1 MKNATYFLRL
11 FEHLNLEKQKI
22 ILRNIFS
29 LQFVSEYNIS
39 IVKDSIIFDLYVS
52 NVFYRFIFCLKRDD
66 SEFYVLKKE
75 MDRIKIF
82 IIWMK
87 NYGQSFEKYS
97 FDILS
102 NRNNNKIYI
111 NKTTVAPSTPIS
123 STIIGNIKSVCA
135 SGKYKYF

>member
-11 FEHLNLEKQKI
+11 FEHLNLENQKNF
-22 ILRNIFS
+22 LRNIFS

-52 NVFYRFIFCLKRDD
+52 NVFYRFIFRLKRDD
-66 SEFYVLKKE
+66 SKFYVLKKE

-82 IIWMK
+82 IIWVK
-87 NYGQSFEKYS
+87 NYGQSLEKYS

-102 NRNNNKIYI
+102 NVFLNGDNGEVDSLFSNLFH
-111 NKTTVAPSTPIS
+111 IS
-123 STIIGNIKSVCA
+123 SPVIPV
-135 SGKYKYF
+135 

>member
-11 FEHLNLEKQKI
+11 FEYLNLEKQRI

-29 LQFVSEYNIS
+29 FQFVSEYNIS

-52 NVFYRFIFCLKRDD
+52 NVFYRFIFRLKRDD
-66 SEFYVLKKE
+66 SKFYVLKKE

-82 IIWMK
+82 IIWVK

-102 NRNNNKIYI
+102 NVFLNED
-111 NKTTVAPSTPIS
+111 
-123 STIIGNIKSVCA
+123 KSEVD
-135 SGKYKYF
+135 SLFSNLL

>member
-11 FEHLNLEKQKI
+11 FEHLNLENQKNF
-22 ILRNIFS
+22 LRNIFS

-52 NVFYRFIFCLKRDD
+52 NVFYRFIFRLKRDD
-66 SEFYVLKKE
+66 SKFYVLKKE

-82 IIWMK
+82 IIWVK
-87 NYGQSFEKYS
+87 NYGQSLEKYS

-102 NRNNNKIYI
+102 NVFLNGDNGEVDSLFSNLLW
-111 NKTTVAPSTPIS
+111 
-123 STIIGNIKSVCA
+123 
-135 SGKYKYF
+135 

>member
-1 MKNATYFLRL
+1 MKNATYFLML
-11 FEHLNLEKQKI
+11 FEQLNLENRKKF
-22 ILRNIFS
+22 LRNIFS

-52 NVFYRFIFCLKRDD
+52 DVFYRFIFRLKRDD
-66 SEFYVLKKE
+66 SKFYVLKKE

-82 IIWMK
+82 IIWVK

-102 NRNNNKIYI
+102 NVFLNED
-111 NKTTVAPSTPIS
+111 
-123 STIIGNIKSVCA
+123 KSEID
-135 SGKYKYF
+135 SLFSNLL

>member
-52 NVFYRFIFCLKRDD
+52 NVFYRFIFRLKRDD
-66 SEFYVLKKE
+66 SKFYVLKKE

-82 IIWMK
+82 IIWVK

-102 NRNNNKIYI
+102 NVFLNED
-111 NKTTVAPSTPIS
+111 
-123 STIIGNIKSVCA
+123 KSEVD
-135 SGKYKYF
+135 SLFSNLL